1 MLSLK
6 KGGCIMKKLQRI
18 LVAIDVYANPDDVLK
33 RAFMRAEENDAELYI
48 VQAVKVPLFSIPDYF
63 GSKDVTVNIKGI
75 KKEIEQ
81 KIKSLN
87 VTSSVPYH
95 LFVKEGNPDDI
106 ILYESKLIQA
116 EMIIIGANTKG
127 KKKKFG
133 TTAQK
138 VAHQS
143 HIPVLIVKNKPKKA
157 YKNVL
162 APTDFARQSKQSIV
176 FAQNVFTT
184 AKISLVNAYEAFY
197 ATDIYTAGSYSL
209 ENVDIEM
216 YDVAAKSASQNQ
228 MKALK
233 KELGIKK
240 GRVIDGSMNSKEA
253 LIKYIN
259 KGNYDLV
266 VLGSRGTSGAL
277 ALLGSVAYTLLR
289 EVSTDILV
297 YVP

>member
-1 MLSLK
+1 M
-6 KGGCIMKKLQRI
+6 MKKLQRI

-33 RAFMRAEENDAELYI
+33 RAFMRAEENEAELYI
-48 VQAVKVPLFSIPDYF
+48 VQAIKVPLFSLPDYF

-75 KKEIEQ
+75 KAEIEE

-87 VTSSVPYH
+87 VASSVPYH
-95 LFVKEGNPDDI
+95 LFVKEGNPDDL

-116 EMIIIGANTKG
+116 EMIIIGANTKSKG
-127 KKKKFG
+127 KKNKFG

-143 HIPVLIVKNKPKKA
+143 HLPVLIVKNKAKKA
-157 YKNVL
+157 YQNIL

-176 FAQNVFTT
+176 FAQNVCPS

-216 YDVAAKSASQNQ
+216 YDKAAKSASQNQ

-253 LIKYIN
+253 LVKYID

>member
-1 MLSLK
+1 M
-6 KGGCIMKKLQRI
+6 MKKLQRI

-33 RAFMRAEENDAELYI
+33 RAFMRAEENEAELYV
-48 VQAVKVPLFSIPDYF
+48 VQAIQVPLFSVPDYF
-63 GSKDVTVNIKGI
+63 GSKNVTVNIKGI
-75 KKEIEQ
+75 KADIEE

-87 VTSSVPYH
+87 ITSNVPYH

-116 EMIIIGANTKG
+116 EMIIIGANTKYKG
-127 KKKKFG
+127 KNKKFG

-143 HIPVLIVKNKPKKA
+143 HIPVLIVKNKAKKP
-157 YKNVL
+157 YQNIL
-162 APTDFARQSKQSIV
+162 APTDFARQSKQSISFV
-176 FAQNVFTT
+176 QNICPS

-197 ATDIYTAGSYSL
+197 ATDIYTAGAYSL

-216 YDVAAKSASQNQ
+216 YDKAAKSASQDQ

-253 LIKYIN
+253 LVKYID

-277 ALLGSVAYTLLR
+277 ALLGSVAYTLSR